1 MMSRNSS
8 RNCLDNQC
16 QECGCHCDSCVNNN
30 SIHLHQEIESL
41 KERLK
46 EREKQIVTMECQILS
61 HAKQYPNGEMQALRD
76 NIYHW
81 NDKYNRLLENYR
93 RLQKVNQGLED
104 KLLRVADCFETERIH
119 MNQNNE
125 QLTQRLDEA
134 NASLMLVKQQ
144 NQQYLNDYDLII
156 RMIQQQPSTMINIE
170 SFPNDFQS
178 RYQKHLNNHNQNGN
192 VKTVNHRHVQII
204 PTFPPTAIYSFND
217 DDDEQQQINGSGDDT
232 NNQPPDSSN
241 ILSPAQAIRLSQI
254 LAKQQQNICSNCKTN
269 MDNQPELIR
278 PPPEQNMTIGNYN
291 SFIMEMSNSGSKTS
305 SFIDDNNRT
314 III

>member
-1 MMSRNSS
+1 M
-8 RNCLDNQC
+8 
-16 QECGCHCDSCVNNN
+16 NNN

-170 SFPNDFQS
+170 SVIYFFCLEM
-178 RYQKHLNNHNQNGN
+178 LN
-192 VKTVNHRHVQII
+192 
-204 PTFPPTAIYSFND
+204 
-217 DDDEQQQINGSGDDT
+217 
-232 NNQPPDSSN
+232 
-241 ILSPAQAIRLSQI
+241 
-254 LAKQQQNICSNCKTN
+254 
-269 MDNQPELIR
+269 
-278 PPPEQNMTIGNYN
+278 
-291 SFIMEMSNSGSKTS
+291 
-305 SFIDDNNRT
+305 
-314 III
+314 